1 MFAACAGWVLG
12 CVDGIFGTDHDAP
25 GTKMLVAI
33 VRISR
38 SDRKLLVVLEP
49 VAESNVSQ
57 AAPPNGVDMFNW
69 VEG

>member
-1 MFAACAGWVLG
+1 MFVANARWVLD
-12 CVDGIFGTDHDAP
+12 CVDGIFSADHNAP
-25 GTKMLVAI
+25 GTKLVA
-33 VRISR
+33 VLQVSS

-57 AAPPNGVDMFNW
+57 AAPPNAVDMFNW